1 MGRPRK
7 YPLTQ
12 AQPELV
18 VVVDEAEAVEAAP
31 VVEVAP
37 VVAPAQVVVD
47 KPRSGLYRVTRGVF
61 FNQYGASQWLAVGT
75 IIDESVVGAQHI
87 AALKLH
93 RIPLEE
99 V

>member
-12 AQPELV
+12 SQPELV
-18 VVVDEAEAVEAAP
+18 VVDEAQAVE
-31 VVEVAP
+31 VVPLVD
-37 VVAPAQVVVD
+37 VAQVVVE

-61 FNQYGASQWLAVGT
+61 FNQHGASQWLAVGT

>member
-7 YPLTQ
+7 YPLATQ
-12 AQPELV
+12 AADAQAELV
-18 VVVDEAEAVEAAP
+18 AVESPQVVEAAP

-37 VVAPAQVVVD
+37 AAVVVE
-47 KPRSGLYRVTRGVF
+47 KPRASLYRVTRGVF
-61 FNQYGASQWLAVGT
+61 FNQLGASQWLAVGT
-75 IIDESVVGAQHI
+75 LIDESVVGAAHI
-87 AALKLH
+87 AELKRH

>member
-12 AQPELV
+12 SQPELV
-18 VVVDEAEAVEAAP
+18 IVDESEAVE
-31 VVEVAP
+31 VVPLVDVAP
-37 VVAPAQVVVD
+37 VVAPVQVVVE
-47 KPRSGLYRVTRGVF
+47 KPRGGLYRVTRGVF
-61 FNQYGASQWLAVGT
+61 FNQHGASQWLAVGT
-75 IIDESVVGAQHI
+75 IIDESVVGAPHI

>member
-7 YPLTQ
+7 QPLTQ
-12 AQPELV
+12 SQPELV
-18 VVVDEAEAVEAAP
+18 VVDEAQDVEVAP
-31 VVEVAP
+31 VVDVAP
-37 VVAPAQVVVD
+37 VVAPAQVVVE
-47 KPRSGLYRVTRGVF
+47 KPRSGLYRVTRGVY
-61 FNQYGASQWLAVGT
+61 FNQHGASQWLAVGT
-75 IIDESVVGAQHI
+75 IIDESVVGAPHI

>member
-7 YPLTQ
+7 NPVASSVVE

-18 VVVDEAEAVEAAP
+18 ASVESAQPAVVVE
-31 VVEVAP
+31 
-37 VVAPAQVVVD
+37 

-61 FNQYGASQWLAVGT
+61 FNQFGASQWLAIGT
-75 IIDESVVGAQHI
+75 LIDESVVGAAHI
-87 AALKLH
+87 AELKRH

>member
-7 YPLTQ
+7 NPVAS

-18 VVVDEAEAVEAAP
+18 VVDDAQ

-37 VVAPAQVVVD
+37 VSAPIQVAVE
-47 KPRSGLYRVTRGVF
+47 KPRTGLYRVTRGVF
-61 FNQYGASQWLAVGT
+61 FNQHGASQWLAVGT
-75 IIDESVVGAQHI
+75 IIDESVVGAAHI
-87 AALKLH
+87 ATLRLH
-93 RIPLEE
+93 KVPLEE